1 MNPIAKLRSLELDR
15 MIRSIHLVKLRS
27 LELDRMIHS
36 IHFWIIITLML
47 ALTLVYYTFKDWFP
61 WFFSFFVF
69 EYKNDIVG
77 SLFLIPFIY
86 ASLVFWWRGSL
97 IVWLLSAAAMLPCVM
112 YYSFSLEKLMINV
125 VLSLVPLMIVIIIAL
140 EQKWRE
146 TQKRILAEREEER
159 QIYMSQIFKTQENER
174 QRIAQELHDGT
185 MQELL
190 VIANRAQVLVSGDGN
205 ETTVEKRER
214 AEWVRDAILQVLE
227 DVRRLSLDLRP
238 SVLDDIGLVPALRW
252 LTDHL
257 DQDGGINTQVVVHG
271 AERKLSSETE
281 VTIFRI
287 VQEALNNARRHSK
300 ATEAVVTLEFAPESL
315 EITVQDNGDGFSLRE
330 TSGKLAT
337 EGKLGLIGM
346 QQRAKFLNSTFNI
359 YSQPGKGTLVSI
371 EIAD

>member
-1 MNPIAKLRSLELDR
+1 MNP
-15 MIRSIHLVKLRS
+15 MVKLRS
-27 LELDRMIHS
+27 LEPDRIIHMAKLHS
-36 IHFWIIITLML
+36 LELARMTHNAHFWIIIALMV
-47 ALTLVYYTFKDWFP
+47 ALTVIYYGWKDWFP
-61 WFFSFFVF
+61 WFWRFFFF
-69 EYKNDIVG
+69 EYKNNIVG
-77 SLFLIPFIY
+77 TLFIVPFVY

-97 IVWLLSAAAMLPCVM
+97 IVWLLSAAAMSPLVVF
-112 YYSFSLEKLMINV
+112 YSLTPGSFTVNV
-125 VLSLVPLMIVIIIAL
+125 VFAFVPLMLVIIIAF
-140 EQKWRE
+140 EQEWRE

-159 QIYMSQIFKTQENER
+159 QVYMSQIFKTQEDER

-190 VIANRAQVLVSGDGN
+190 VIANRAQILASGDGN
-205 ETTVEKRER
+205 ETTVGMREH

-252 LTDHL
+252 LSDRLNHE
-257 DQDGGINTQVVVHG
+257 GGIETKVVVHG
-271 AERKLSSETE
+271 VERKLSSETE

-287 VQEALNNARRHSK
+287 VQEALNNARRHSN
-300 ATEAVVTLEFAPESL
+300 ATEVVVALEFAPESL
-315 EITVQDNGDGFSLRE
+315 EITVQDNGDGFSLNE
-330 TSGKLAT
+330 TIRDLTA

-359 YSQPGKGTLVSI
+359 FSQPGKGTLVSI

>member
-1 MNPIAKLRSLELDR
+1 
-15 MIRSIHLVKLRS
+15 
-27 LELDRMIHS
+27 
-36 IHFWIIITLML
+36 ML
-47 ALTLVYYTFKDWFP
+47 AFTLVYYTFKDWFP

-190 VIANRAQVLVSGDGN
+190 VACRVDKGCNSSDI
-205 ETTVEKRER
+205 
-214 AEWVRDAILQVLE
+214 
-227 DVRRLSLDLRP
+227 RRC
-238 SVLDDIGLVPALRW
+238 
-252 LTDHL
+252 T
-257 DQDGGINTQVVVHG
+257 
-271 AERKLSSETE
+271 
-281 VTIFRI
+281 
-287 VQEALNNARRHSK
+287 K
-300 ATEAVVTLEFAPESL
+300 AKP
-315 EITVQDNGDGFSLRE
+315 
-330 TSGKLAT
+330 
-337 EGKLGLIGM
+337 
-346 QQRAKFLNSTFNI
+346 
-359 YSQPGKGTLVSI
+359 
-371 EIAD
+371 

>member
-1 MNPIAKLRSLELDR
+1 LIKVAFVNPMVKSRSFELDR
-15 MIRSIHLVKLRS
+15 I
-27 LELDRMIHS
+27 IHS
-36 IHFWIIITLML
+36 IHFWIIIAIIG
-47 ALTLVYYTFKDWFP
+47 ALTLIYYTWQGWFP
-61 WFFSFFVF
+61 WFWGFFVF
-69 EYKNDIVG
+69 EFRNNIIG
-77 SLFLIPFIY
+77 SLFLIPFVY

-97 IVWLLSAAAMLPCVM
+97 IIWVLSAVAMLPCVI
-112 YYSFSLEKLMINV
+112 YYSFFPGSFMVNT
-125 VLSLVPLMIVIIIAL
+125 VLAFAPLMVVIIIAF
-140 EQKWRE
+140 EQRWRE

-159 QIYMSQIFKTQENER
+159 QVYMSQIFKTQENER

-190 VIANRAQVLVSGDGN
+190 VIANRAQTLVSGDGN
-205 ETTVEKRER
+205 ETTVEMREH

-227 DVRRLSLDLRP
+227 DLRRLSLDLRP

-252 LTDHL
+252 LIDRLNHK
-257 DQDGGINTQVVVHG
+257 GGIETKIVVHG

-315 EITVQDNGDGFSLRE
+315 EITVQDNGDGFSLSE
-330 TSGKLAT
+330 TIGKLAT

-346 QQRAKFLNSTFNI
+346 QQRAKFLNSPFNI